1 MIDQPVHSHSLDIDE
16 SNKSLLI
23 YKMHWFL
30 LISCDK
36 LKSESLKKR
45 YHFELINDFINKE
58 RFI

>member
-1 MIDQPVHSHSLDIDE
+1 
-16 SNKSLLI
+16 
-23 YKMHWFL
+23 MHWFL